1 MRNIE
6 EVKGQTTEVNVSE
19 VDSVTMGSDDN
30 VQTRSG
36 VFRRIIGGDPDDTM
50 RLEVLKLHSWNP
62 FSALSTAWSYTVPV
76 LIFLMLLVG
85 SIRYSGH
92 RVDNVEKLQ
101 RNETNALRNE
111 LESQQYMIDE
121 LHQIV
126 RKQARSQRPI
136 AAASPSATDE
146 FVTNAVLVGEA
157 DAVPK
162 SAPALQRPARA
173 PLPASLEPGQVLLI
187 VASTPI
193 KEEALD
199 LARTLELDSHASE
212 VVLGLTGIYGVAL
225 GRFEFEQAESMKTSM
240 VESAPEKPAPYLM
253 PDALIDS
260 YVYP

>member
-36 VFRRIIGGDPDDTM
+36 VFRRIIAADPDDTM

-62 FSALSTAWSYTVPV
+62 FAALSTARSYTVAV

-101 RNETNALRNE
+101 REETLALQNE
-111 LESQQYMIDE
+111 LESKQHVIDQLQQTIR
-121 LHQIV
+121 Q
-126 RKQARSQRPI
+126 QARSQRAI
-136 AAASPSATDE
+136 AEAPALAIEESAT
-146 FVTNAVLVGEA
+146 VAVGEA

-187 VASTPI
+187 VASTPSE
-193 KEEALD
+193 EEALD
-199 LARTLELDSHASE
+199 LALALELDGHASE
-212 VVLGLTGIYGVAL
+212 VVRGLTGYYGVAL
-225 GRFEFEQAESMKTSM
+225 GRFEFEQAESMKTLM
-240 VESAPEKPAPYLM
+240 VESGVAKSTPYLM